1 MQSLAEF
8 MAESFNSNVPLTWD
22 LSGLARAVA
31 FERRGNGG
39 PWHVTFE
46 VAKGDSTEIA
56 HSAFAI
62 FNGVFQAVAEFIE
75 VRAPETLVFATKR
88 DELANIYQ
96 TYLRKWSAK
105 TEELGYRLDGPI
117 RVDPYTRVHVDADSA
132 IGVERLAMIRNAHQP
147 TKQSVLL
154 AVSFVLAAIG
164 GLAPWSIYRLTGTIP

>member
-22 LSGLARAVA
+22 LSGLSRAVTSFTVDSVTTTVA

-46 VAKGDSTEIA
+46 VAKGDSTEVA

-62 FNGVFQAVAEFIE
+62 FNGVFQAVGEFIA
-75 VRAPETLVFATKR
+75 VREPETIVFATKR

-96 TYLRKWSAK
+96 TYLRKWSARI
-105 TEELGYRLDGPI
+105 EELGYRLDGPI
-117 RVDPYTRVHVDADSA
+117 RVDPYTEFMLTRVRPPQWKA
-132 IGVERLAMIRNAHQP
+132 
-147 TKQSVLL
+147 
-154 AVSFVLAAIG
+154 
-164 GLAPWSIYRLTGTIP
+164 

>member
-22 LSGLARAVA
+22 LSGVSRAVASFTVDAVKTTVA
-31 FERRGNGG
+31 FERRGSGG
-39 PWHVTFE
+39 PWQATFE

-75 VRAPETLVFATKR
+75 VREPETLVFATKR

-96 TYLRKWSAK
+96 TYLRKWS
-105 TEELGYRLDGPI
+105 TRIEELGYLLDGPM
-117 RVDPYTRVHVDADSA
+117 RVDPYTEFMLTRVRPSA
-132 IGVERLAMIRNAHQP
+132 WNAE
-147 TKQSVLL
+147 
-154 AVSFVLAAIG
+154 
-164 GLAPWSIYRLTGTIP
+164 